1 MHFICLDG
9 VLGLWGKKKH
19 IKQSLINLVKKRPA
33 DWMLKVDEILF
44 TSEIK
49 L

>member
-1 MHFICLDG
+1 MHCICLDG
-9 VLGLWGKKKH
+9 VLGLWGKKTYQAK
-19 IKQSLINLVKKRPA
+19 INLVKKCPA

-44 TSEIK
+44 TSEVI